1 MDGQDNDLSNLSVGL
16 VELDGLSFD
25 LRGVIRLRATHP
37 KGRPWMLI
45 WNQYPTRVQGIEIGR
60 IFVQLHVLHGAAG
73 GWMHAVDGARHPVLD
88 GTPIARFT
96 YHYADGSQRTDE
108 VVYGRDVRDWWEGL
122 GDKADTERS
131 HVAWR
136 GTNAVASVP
145 NLFSGP
151 GGTHL
156 RLYRTTWT
164 NPQPDRVVTHLDFE
178 SLLTACG
185 PFLVAV
191 TVE

>member
-16 VELDGLSFD
+16 VEVEGVSFD

-37 KGRPWMLI
+37 KGRPWTLI
-45 WNQYPTRVQGIEIGR
+45 WNQYPTRVQGIGIGR
-60 IFVQLHVLHGAAG
+60 MFTQMHVLHGAAG
-73 GWMHAVDGARHPVLD
+73 GWRHTMDGARQPVPD

-96 YHYADGSQRTDE
+96 YHYADGSQRTDD
-108 VVYGRDVRDWWEGL
+108 VVYGRDVREWWEGP
-122 GDKADTERS
+122 GDRADTERNQ
-131 HVAWR
+131 VVWR
-136 GTNAVASVP
+136 GTNAIAE
-145 NLFSGP
+145 FYGAR
-151 GGTHL
+151 L

-164 NPQPDRVVTHLDFE
+164 NPQPQTVVTHLDYE